1 MSMIDVVIGLMWS
14 RACRTG
20 SRLTLASLTAA
31 LLAVGVAGCAA
42 TLALDR
48 AVVAYDT
55 TTAES
60 VAKQLL
66 LNIARARHNQPMH
79 FTGISSVAA
88 TYKVSV
94 NAGFGGAL
102 TGNSG
107 GLIVPVFGT
116 SAEENPTISIAP
128 IQGEEFTQRLLTPFQ
143 EQKLTLLIA
152 PGLRRRLAV
161 AVDGGRDRVGET
173 AHSGDRNRVLLQSS
187 LRPGGISDLPARGGA
202 SVCHT
207 GSPCAP
213 CRAAALPVH
222 LDRACRLRDPRDLP
236 VGLQGFFAD
245 L

>member
-1 MSMIDVVIGLMWS
+1 MSMRDVIVGLMWS
-14 RACRTG
+14 RSCRAG
-20 SRLTLASLTAA
+20 SQLALALLTVA

-48 AVVAYDT
+48 VIEAYDT
-55 TTAES
+55 TTTNS
-60 VAKQLL
+60 VAQQLL

-143 EQKLTLLIA
+143 RSEE
-152 PGLRRRLAV
+152 R
-161 AVDGGRDRVGET
+161 RVGKE
-173 AHSGDRNRVLLQSS
+173 
-187 LRPGGISDLPARGGA
+187 
-202 SVCHT
+202 
-207 GSPCAP
+207 
-213 CRAAALPVH
+213 CRSRWALE
-222 LDRACRLRDPRDLP
+222 
-236 VGLQGFFAD
+236 Q
-245 L
+245 